1 MLAELSIKN
10 FAIIEEL
17 TVSFE
22 RGLTV
27 LTGETGA
34 GKSIIIDAIS
44 LLVGGR
50 GSSEFVRYG
59 ETKAELEG
67 LFLLESGH
75 PVFDVCTE
83 QGIDVSDEMIVM
95 RRDISTSGKSVCRVN
110 GKLVTIASLR
120 EIGRLLLDIH
130 GQHDNQLLMEDE
142 NHLRLLDKFAG
153 AEVESALQ
161 AYQEGYQRY
170 MKLLKKLKQ
179 LSESEQEMAHRLDLI
194 QFQLEEIES
203 AKLELNEDEQLQE
216 ERQQISNFEKIYG
229 SLQNAYNALRSE
241 QGGLDW
247 VGMASAQLEDISD
260 INEPLKKLSESVSNS
275 YYLLEDATF
284 QMRNMLD
291 ELEYDPE
298 RLNYIETRLNEI
310 KQLKRKY
317 GATVEDILE
326 YASKIE
332 EEIDQIENRDSHLQS
347 VKKELDSVGKDVAV
361 EAANVSQIRKA
372 WAKKLADEIHR
383 ELKSL
388 YMEKSTFDTEFKV
401 RTASRNE
408 EAPLVNG
415 QPVQLTEQG
424 IDLVKFLISTNTG
437 EPLKSLSKVASGGEL
452 SRVMLAIKSIFSSQ
466 QDVTSIIF
474 DEVDT
479 GVSGRVAQA
488 IAEKIHK
495 VSIGSQ
501 VLCITHLPQV
511 AAMADTH
518 LYIAKEL
525 KDGRTTTRVKPLSKQ
540 EKVAEI
546 GRMIAGVEVTD
557 LTKRHAKELLKQADQ
572 VKTTG

>member
-83 QGIDVSDEMIVM
+83 QGIDASDEMIVM

-408 EAPLVNG
+408 EAPMVNG
-415 QPVQLTEQG
+415 QPVQLTDQG
-424 IDLVKFLISTNTG
+424 IDSVKFLISTNTG

-540 EKVAEI
+540 EKVVEI

>member
-332 EEIDQIENRDSHLQS
+332 EEIDQIENRESHLQS

-401 RTASRNE
+401 KTASRNE
-408 EAPLVNG
+408 EAPMVNG
-415 QPVQLTEQG
+415 QPVQLTDQG
-424 IDLVKFLISTNTG
+424 IDSVKFLISTNTG

-540 EKVAEI
+540 EKVVEI

>member
-401 RTASRNE
+401 KTASRNE
-408 EAPLVNG
+408 EAPMVNG
-415 QPVQLTEQG
+415 QPVQLTDQG
-424 IDLVKFLISTNTG
+424 IDSVKFLISTNTG

-540 EKVAEI
+540 EKVVEI

>member
-408 EAPLVNG
+408 EAPMVNG
-415 QPVQLTEQG
+415 QPVQLTDQG

-540 EKVAEI
+540 EKVVEI

>member
-67 LFLLESGH
+67 LFQLDSGH
-75 PVFDVCTE
+75 PVFDVCAE

-95 RRDISTSGKSVCRVN
+95 RRDISTNGKSVCRVN

-142 NHLRLLDKFAG
+142 KHLQLLDKFAG

-216 ERQQISNFEKIYG
+216 ERQQISNFEKIFE

-247 VGMASAQLEDISD
+247 VGMASSQLEDLSD

-298 RLNYIETRLNEI
+298 RLNFIEARLNEI

-347 VKKELDSVGKDVAV
+347 LKQELDSVGKDVAV
-361 EAANVSQIRKA
+361 EAANVSRIRKS
-372 WAKKLADEIHR
+372 WAKKLAEEIHR

-401 RTASRNE
+401 RTATRGE
-408 EAPLVNG
+408 EAPVVNG
-415 QPVQLTEQG
+415 QPVQLTEHG

-495 VSIGSQ
+495 VSMGSQ

-525 KDGRTTTRVKPLSKQ
+525 KDGRTTTRVKPLTKQ

>member
-75 PVFDVCTE
+75 PVFEVCHE
-83 QGIDVSDEMIVM
+83 QGIDVSDDMIVL
-95 RRDISTSGKSVCRVN
+95 RRDINSRGKSVCRVN
-110 GKLVTIASLR
+110 GKLVTIAALR

-130 GQHDNQLLMEDE
+130 GQHDNQLLMEDDK
-142 NHLRLLDKFAG
+142 HLQLLDKFAG
-153 AEVESALQ
+153 EEADSALH
-161 AYQEGYQRY
+161 AYREGYQRY
-170 MKLLKKLKQ
+170 MKVLKKLRQ

-194 QFQLEEIES
+194 QFQLDEIES
-203 AKLELNEDEQLQE
+203 AGLELNEDDILQE
-216 ERQQISNFEKIYG
+216 ERLQISNFEKIYEA
-229 SLQNAYNALRSE
+229 LQNAYNALRNE

-247 VGMASAQLEDISD
+247 VGMASSQLDDISD
-260 INEPLKKLSESVSNS
+260 INEPLQKLSESVSNS
-275 YYLLEDATF
+275 YYLLEDSTF

-298 RLNYIETRLNEI
+298 RLNFIETRLNEI

-332 EEIDQIENRDSHLQS
+332 EEIDQIQNRDSHLQTL
-347 VKKELDSVGKDVAV
+347 KQELDSVGKDVAV
-361 EAANVSQIRKA
+361 EAANVSKIRKA
-372 WAKKLADEIHR
+372 WAKKLAVQIQQ

-388 YMEKSTFDTEFKV
+388 YMEKSTFDTEFLI

-408 EAPLVNG
+408 EAPIVNG
-415 QPVQLTEQG
+415 QPVQLTDQG
-424 IDLVKFLISTNTG
+424 IDMVKFLISTNTG
-437 EPLKSLSKVASGGEL
+437 EPLKPLSKVASGGEL
-452 SRVMLAIKSIFSSQ
+452 SRVMLALKSIFSSQ

-495 VSIGSQ
+495 VSMGSQ

-518 LYIAKEL
+518 LLIAKES
-525 KDGRTTTRVKPLSKQ
+525 KDGRTTTHVTPLSKQ

-557 LTKRHAKELLKQADQ
+557 LTKRHAKELLKQANQ

>member
-1 MLAELSIKN
+1 M
-10 FAIIEEL
+10 
-17 TVSFE
+17 
-22 RGLTV
+22 
-27 LTGETGA
+27 
-34 GKSIIIDAIS
+34 
-44 LLVGGR
+44 
-50 GSSEFVRYG
+50 
-59 ETKAELEG
+59 
-67 LFLLESGH
+67 
-75 PVFDVCTE
+75 
-83 QGIDVSDEMIVM
+83 
-95 RRDISTSGKSVCRVN
+95 
-110 GKLVTIASLR
+110 
-120 EIGRLLLDIH
+120 
-130 GQHDNQLLMEDE
+130 
-142 NHLRLLDKFAG
+142 
-153 AEVESALQ
+153 
-161 AYQEGYQRY
+161 
-170 MKLLKKLKQ
+170 KQ

-216 ERQQISNFEKIYG
+216 ERQQISNFEKIFE

-247 VGMASAQLEDISD
+247 VGMASSQLEDLSD
-260 INEPLKKLSESVSNS
+260 INEPLQKLSESVSNS

-298 RLNYIETRLNEI
+298 RLNFIETRLNEI

-347 VKKELDSVGKDVAV
+347 LKQELDSVGKDVAV
-361 EAANVSQIRKA
+361 EAANVSRIRKT
-372 WAKKLADEIHR
+372 WAKKLAEEIHR

-401 RTASRNE
+401 RTATRDE
-408 EAPLVNG
+408 EAPVVNG

-495 VSIGSQ
+495 VSMGSQ

-525 KDGRTTTRVKPLSKQ
+525 KDGRTTTRVKPLTKQ
-540 EKVAEI
+540 EKVTEI

>member
-17 TVSFE
+17 TISFE

-34 GKSIIIDAIS
+34 GKSIIIDAVS

-67 LFLLESGH
+67 LFLLDSGH
-75 PVFDVCTE
+75 PVFEVCRE
-83 QGIDVSDEMIVM
+83 QGIDASDDMIVM
-95 RRDISTSGKSVCRVN
+95 RRDINAGGKSVCRVN
-110 GKLVTIASLR
+110 GKLVTIAALR

-130 GQHDNQLLMEDE
+130 GQHDNQLLMEDDK
-142 NHLRLLDKFAG
+142 HLELLDRFAG
-153 AEVESALQ
+153 AEAESALQ
-161 AYQEGYQRY
+161 AYHEGYERY
-170 MKLLKKLKQ
+170 MKLLKKVKK

-203 AKLELNEDEQLQE
+203 AKLELNEDELLQE
-216 ERQQISNFEKIYG
+216 ERKQISNFEKIYE

-260 INEPLKKLSESVSNS
+260 INEPLQKLSESVSSS

-284 QMRNMLD
+284 QMRNLLD
-291 ELEYDPE
+291 DLEYDPE
-298 RLNYIETRLNEI
+298 RLNFIETRLNEI

-326 YASKIE
+326 YGSKIE
-332 EEIDQIENRDSHLQS
+332 EEIDQIENRDSHLEAL
-347 VKKELDSVGKDVAV
+347 KKELESVGKDVAV
-361 EAANVSQIRKA
+361 EAANLSKIRKA
-372 WAKKLADEIHR
+372 WAKKLAEAIHQ

-388 YMEKSTFDTEFKV
+388 YMGKSTFDTEFLVK
-401 RTASRNE
+401 TDPSAS
-408 EAPLVNG
+408 EAPVVNG
-415 QPVQLTEQG
+415 QPVQLTQKG

-437 EPLKSLSKVASGGEL
+437 EPLKPLSKVASGGEL
-452 SRVMLAIKSIFSSQ
+452 SRVMLAMKSIFLPSRMSPPSS
-466 QDVTSIIF
+466 
-474 DEVDT
+474 
-479 GVSGRVAQA
+479 
-488 IAEKIHK
+488 
-495 VSIGSQ
+495 
-501 VLCITHLPQV
+501 
-511 AAMADTH
+511 
-518 LYIAKEL
+518 
-525 KDGRTTTRVKPLSKQ
+525 
-540 EKVAEI
+540 
-546 GRMIAGVEVTD
+546 
-557 LTKRHAKELLKQADQ
+557 LTKWTP
-572 VKTTG
+572 V

>member
-67 LFLLESGH
+67 LFQLDSGH
-75 PVFDVCTE
+75 PVFDVCAE

-95 RRDISTSGKSVCRVN
+95 RRDISTNGKSVCRVN

-142 NHLRLLDKFAG
+142 KHLQLLDKFAG

-216 ERQQISNFEKIYG
+216 ERQQISNFEKIFE

-247 VGMASAQLEDISD
+247 VGMASSQLEDLSD
-260 INEPLKKLSESVSNS
+260 INEPLQKLSESVSNS

-298 RLNYIETRLNEI
+298 RLNFIEARLNEI

-347 VKKELDSVGKDVAV
+347 LKQELDSVGKDVAV
-361 EAANVSQIRKA
+361 EAANVSRIRKT
-372 WAKKLADEIHR
+372 WAKNLAEEIHR

-401 RTASRNE
+401 RTATRGE
-408 EAPLVNG
+408 EAPVVNG
-415 QPVQLTEQG
+415 QPVQLTEHG

-495 VSIGSQ
+495 VSMGSQ

-525 KDGRTTTRVKPLSKQ
+525 KDGRTTTRVKPLTKQ

>member
-1 MLAELSIKN
+1 
-10 FAIIEEL
+10 
-17 TVSFE
+17 
-22 RGLTV
+22 
-27 LTGETGA
+27 
-34 GKSIIIDAIS
+34 
-44 LLVGGR
+44 
-50 GSSEFVRYG
+50 
-59 ETKAELEG
+59 
-67 LFLLESGH
+67 
-75 PVFDVCTE
+75 
-83 QGIDVSDEMIVM
+83 
-95 RRDISTSGKSVCRVN
+95 
-110 GKLVTIASLR
+110 
-120 EIGRLLLDIH
+120 
-130 GQHDNQLLMEDE
+130 
-142 NHLRLLDKFAG
+142 
-153 AEVESALQ
+153 
-161 AYQEGYQRY
+161 
-170 MKLLKKLKQ
+170 
-179 LSESEQEMAHRLDLI
+179 MAHRLDLI

-408 EAPLVNG
+408 EAPMVNG
-415 QPVQLTEQG
+415 QPVQLTDQG
-424 IDLVKFLISTNTG
+424 IDSVKFLISTNTG

-540 EKVAEI
+540 EKVVEI

>member
-67 LFLLESGH
+67 LFQLDSGH
-75 PVFDVCTE
+75 PVFDVCAE

-95 RRDISTSGKSVCRVN
+95 RRDISTNGKSVCRVN

-142 NHLRLLDKFAG
+142 KHLQLLDKFAG

-216 ERQQISNFEKIYG
+216 ERQQISNFEKIFE

-247 VGMASAQLEDISD
+247 VGMASSQLEDLSD
-260 INEPLKKLSESVSNS
+260 INEPLQKLSESVSNS

-298 RLNYIETRLNEI
+298 RLNFIEARLNEI

-347 VKKELDSVGKDVAV
+347 LKQELDSVGKDVAV
-361 EAANVSQIRKA
+361 EVANVSRIRKT

-401 RTASRNE
+401 RTATRGE
-408 EAPLVNG
+408 EAPVVNG

-495 VSIGSQ
+495 VSMGSQ

-525 KDGRTTTRVKPLSKQ
+525 KDGRTTTRVKPLTKQ